1 VRDRRAQN
9 PGQPSG
15 RRRPYNIHVYRIPMD
30 QKGKLMSSYQLA
42 TTNDSPNTPGVS
54 IAATF
59 TFKNGT
65 PITINSGDVAQLAK
79 GIINFSITEPV
90 VLGSIGEFITWLHEK
105 FGFPDLTT
113 EVNGLKDQVQNNPL
127 LSDLYNGFMS
137 FYNGTITVTVLS
149 ISRTKTDYDY
159 KFAVTLDMN
168 PPIDFFDVIQFDS
181 IGISVN
187 KSGQIGS

>member
-1 VRDRRAQN
+1 
-9 PGQPSG
+9 
-15 RRRPYNIHVYRIPMD
+15 
-30 QKGKLMSSYQLA
+30 MSNRQLA
-42 TTNDSPNTPGVS
+42 TTNESPNAPGVS

-65 PITINSGDVAQLAK
+65 PITINSGDIAK
-79 GIINFSITEPV
+79 LKAGIINFAITEPV

-113 EVNGLKDQVQNNPL
+113 EVEGLKDQIQTNAL
-127 LSDLYNGFMS
+127 LSSLYNGFLS
-137 FYNGTITVTVLS
+137 FYNGIITVTVLS

-168 PPIDFFDVIQFDS
+168 PPIEFFDVIQFDS
-181 IGISVN
+181 IGVSVN